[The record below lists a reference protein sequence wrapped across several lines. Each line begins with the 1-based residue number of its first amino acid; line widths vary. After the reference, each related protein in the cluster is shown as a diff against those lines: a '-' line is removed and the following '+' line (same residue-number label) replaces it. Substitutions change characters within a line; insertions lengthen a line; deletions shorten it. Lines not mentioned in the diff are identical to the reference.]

1 MGKIFALTFICE
13 NLFLRIA
20 GKIAK
25 IRTRKNFVLHG
36 KPYVTLVTQGLR
48 SSVPLQSNSP
58 RSIHDFEGTP
68 GGDVPPGSLDC
79 DCISDQKKFIFK
91 TCFQTCPLDRH
102 HVIIT

>member
-1 MGKIFALTFICE
+1 MGKIFAVTFICE

-58 RSIHDFEGTP
+58 RSIHDFEA
-68 GGDVPPGSLDC
+68 
-79 DCISDQKKFIFK
+79 F
-91 TCFQTCPLDRH
+91 
-102 HVIIT
+102 